1 MLVDAVLQRLR
12 IVVCEGL
19 QGHALA
25 FHEVL
30 NVVEVVGFAQF
41 VCSAVAGFAAV
52 AAVSAAFEQRLLELG
67 A

>member
-25 FHEVL
+25 FHEFL
-30 NVVEVVGFAQF
+30 NVVEAVGFAQF
-41 VCSAVAGFAAV
+41 VCSAAAGFVAV
-52 AAVSAAFEQRLLELG
+52 AALSAAFEQ
-67 A
+67 